1 MGMEKIMK
9 KIQQIQFDYFWN
21 WQHWYLLPAISLDN
35 YENQFDIHFMFMGFW
50 FEIAFMKWS

>member
-1 MGMEKIMK
+1 MK